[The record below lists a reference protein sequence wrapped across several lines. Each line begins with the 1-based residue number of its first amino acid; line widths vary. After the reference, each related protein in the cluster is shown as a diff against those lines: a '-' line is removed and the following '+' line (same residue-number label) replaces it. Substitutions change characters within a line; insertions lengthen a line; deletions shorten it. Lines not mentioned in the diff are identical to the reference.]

1 MSDEEIRD
9 LLDLGVEDLELG
21 PRIEAGDTWSAGR
34 RIRTRRSWGVGLG
47 AVAAAATIVGVVWSQ
62 GLGGDVAPQPPADGT
77 LTGPTLLGTPTDTE
91 PTTETE
97 STESRGEPFFAQFE
111 RDGSQAPSP
120 LSGASE
126 PATLEDLQGTWRGP
140 HDETFTINGTTLT
153 VDTGPPCHDG
163 GPHTVELTAD
173 GRLVLLETDGWEVME
188 CSADAEGRTDWR
200 SALRQEPLFSLDG
213 ETLLISG
220 LDGTTE
226 ETRVPASLTVEAV
239 DEAGLVWE
247 DSAPQGE
254 GAHQEEGGSLA
265 LGEDFQLMASGDAE
279 DLTLHSISDLNL
291 ESPGLC
297 GQVLVSSLRSDGV
310 LLAGA
315 PEPWPV
321 CTEGE
326 DALPPA
332 EPSPTVVALLRG
344 SPTVAFE
351 DGTMTISGT
360 VPQSLQ
366 DSPTTRPPDDD
377 SATSEPPEEGGQE
390 HPVSGDLP
398 ESADAPQVAVLSE
411 GEWAPTGQ
419 LAPLTAEEATGRR
432 WLPVSTLSGSPEV
445 GIDPNGDRGLSFD
458 GSSWR
463 IRDCGVDITVA
474 GGMEDGVL
482 VTAGAP
488 VVVPDP
494 DPGATC
500 TGPLMSDHWGNIL
513 TGEPRVSTDGQILV
527 ISGVTGPVAV
537 EPAGLALAPEGLQA
551 PQGGPTTV
559 VTAEDLAAG
568 LQEVPGDT
576 AAQDVGV
583 SDVRDPQPEHATTL
597 SLEGGVVTVDVGC
610 AEPLQGPAWFS
621 HVGPAEVNWQ
631 LTAALPGAPECDG
644 AAAQDAELWRQMLAQ
659 GAFLHH
665 FGDYV
670 IVDSTADPALGAGDS
685 R

>member
-1 MSDEEIRD
+1 MSDEEIRE

-21 PRIEAGDTWSAGR
+21 HPIEAGASWAAGR

-62 GLGGDVAPQPPADGT
+62 GLTGGEVQTPPPAEGT
-77 LTGPTLLGTPTDTE
+77 LTGPTVLGTPTE
-91 PTTETE
+91 TETTTAE
-97 STESRGEPFFAQFE
+97 DPAEARGEPFLAQFE
-111 RDGSQAPSP
+111 RAGDEAPSQ

-126 PATLEDLQGTWRGP
+126 PATLEDLQGRWIGPDGAEFSFAGDRLRVTASDCRGG
-140 HDETFTINGTTLT
+140 EGS
-153 VDTGPPCHDG
+153 
-163 GPHTVELTAD
+163 VEIAPD
-173 GRLVLLETDGWEVME
+173 GRLVLLDQEGWELDCTAGQGV
-188 CSADAEGRTDWR
+188 GTDWQT
-200 SALRQEPLFSLDG
+200 ALRQQPLLSLDG
-213 ETLLISG
+213 ARLLISG
-220 LDGTTE
+220 LDGTSE
-226 ETRVPASLTVEAV
+226 ESRVPASLTLRAA
-239 DEAGLVWE
+239 DEAGLIWE
-247 DSAPQGE
+247 DGEPQGE
-254 GAHQEEGGSLA
+254 DTRQQEAGFLA
-265 LGEDFQLMASGDAE
+265 LGEDFQLMVSGDVE
-279 DLTLHSISDLNL
+279 DRTLHSISDLNL

-321 CTEGE
+321 CTEGQ

-332 EPSPTVVALLRG
+332 EPSPAVVALLRSG
-344 SPTVAFE
+344 PTVSFE
-351 DGTMTISGT
+351 GSTMTISGT
-360 VPQSLQ
+360 VPQSLLEV
-366 DSPTTRPPDDD
+366 PGTPPPDDA
-377 SATSEPPEEGGQE
+377 STTREPREEEGAQEPPASTD
-390 HPVSGDLP
+390 PP
-398 ESADAPQVAVLSE
+398 EPAGVPQVALLSE
-411 GEWAPTGQ
+411 GEWAPTGE
-419 LAPLTAEEATGRR
+419 LTPLTTEEATGRR

-445 GIDPNGDRGLSFD
+445 GTDPDGDRGLSFD
-458 GSSWR
+458 GSSWG

-474 GGMEDGVL
+474 GGIEDGVL
-482 VTAGAP
+482 VTTGEP
-488 VVVPDP
+488 EVVPDP
-494 DPGATC
+494 DPGASC
-500 TGPLMSDHWGNIL
+500 TGPLMSEHWSSIL

-527 ISGVTGPVAV
+527 ISGATGQTPV

-597 SLEGGVVTVDVGC
+597 SLEDGVVTIDVGC
-610 AEPLQGPAWFS
+610 AAPLQGPAWFS

-631 LTAALPGAPECDG
+631 LTAALPDVPECDG
-644 AAAQDAELWRQMLAQ
+644 AAAQDAELWRQMLGQ

-670 IVDSTADPALGAGDS
+670 IVDSGADPALGADDS